1 MPDIGIVTCMELPE
15 PDLDEQIQLEALQ
28 SVGAHASLVAWDDP
42 DQDLAKYDA
51 IVLRSCWDYPW
62 KEQLFRQW
70 IDRAENAVKIIN
82 PPEMVRWNLH
92 KRYLI
97 DLQDA
102 GVPVVPTRLLPLGA
116 GPEDLVRCLDD
127 LSCQKFVIKP
137 AVSAG
142 SWLTHFFHVDDLLQ
156 AKEFISKNGS
166 DRDWLIQ
173 PYISSVESGGER
185 ANVYLGGEWSHCV
198 VKSPRFV
205 GQDESVSESEMV
217 LPEDMAIG
225 QQAIDCAPGIP
236 TYARADT
243 VRDEQGQPMIAEL
256 ELIEPSL
263 FLLQSPPARALF
275 AESCLRALK
284 SDH

>member
-28 SVGAHASLVAWDDP
+28 LAGAAASLVAWDDP
-42 DQDLAKYDA
+42 DQDLEKYDA

-70 IDRAENAVKIIN
+70 LDRAEKAVKIIN

-97 DLQDA
+97 ELQEA
-102 GVPVVPTRLLPLGA
+102 GVPVVPTRLLPIGSGTKEL
-116 GPEDLVRCLDD
+116 DRCIEE

-142 SWLTHFFHVDDLLQ
+142 SWLTHFFNVEEILQ
-156 AKEFISKNGS
+156 AREFISKNGS

-205 GQDESVSESEMV
+205 GQDESVSASESV
-217 LPEDMAIG
+217 LPEDKKLG
-225 QQAIDCAPGIP
+225 QLALDCAPGNPI
-236 TYARADT
+236 YARADT
-243 VRDEQGQPMIAEL
+243 VRDDDGQPMIAEL

-275 AESCLRALK
+275 AESCLRAV
-284 SDH
+284 SSED